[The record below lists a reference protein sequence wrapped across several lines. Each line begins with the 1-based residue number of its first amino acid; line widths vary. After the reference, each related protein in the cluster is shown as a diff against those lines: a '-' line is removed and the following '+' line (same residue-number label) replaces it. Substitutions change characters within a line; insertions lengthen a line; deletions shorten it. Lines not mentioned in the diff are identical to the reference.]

1 MQNLGARVERV
12 VRVRRILAAV
22 VGVVA
27 VAGATSAAPLQYD
40 PRFDVP
46 PGLQKQVDFWI
57 DVFTLYSRWQVLIH
71 DTEHPERVY
80 RLLDFRD
87 RFDAGASE
95 LAVEA
100 ERKAAVEEEKE
111 RIRAGLLRI
120 QNLGPKSAELTAEER
135 RWAKLFHGDHDPGR
149 FAAAA
154 DRDRIRAQIGVK
166 ERFAEGV
173 AVAQRYLPELE
184 HVFRE
189 EGVPLAVTRLPLVE
203 SSFNVRA
210 YSKVGASGI
219 WQFMPG
225 TARRFMRIDNAV
237 DERLD
242 PSVATRAAAR
252 FLRENYETLGTWP
265 LAITAYN
272 HGPGGVA
279 RAVSELGTT
288 DISEIV
294 HRYRG
299 RNFGFASRNFYAEL
313 LAAIDVERDYLQY
326 YGPLPLH
333 RPVSTD
339 TVRLDRYVPIDALAR
354 CGGTDVEGLRDLN
367 PALLPGVYQ
376 GRQHVPRDYELRL
389 PAGKRASFERCYAS
403 LPVAKK
409 SPAQKRAYATHR
421 VKRGQT
427 LAQIARQYRTSVSAI
442 RRSNGLG
449 GKQGI
454 RAGQVLQIPAG

>member
-1 MQNLGARVERV
+1 MRNLGGWVVRV
-12 VRVRRILAAV
+12 VRGKSVLTAV
-22 VGVVA
+22 VGVVGVVG
-27 VAGATSAAPLQYD
+27 VATAAPLKYD
-40 PRFDVP
+40 PVFDVP
-46 PGLQKQVDFWI
+46 PGLQKQVDFWVDI
-57 DVFTLYSRWQVLIH
+57 FTLYSRWQVLVH

-87 RFDAGASE
+87 RLDAGASE

-100 ERKAAVEEEKE
+100 ERKAVVEEEKE
-111 RIRAGLLRI
+111 RIRAGLRRI
-120 QNLGPKSAELTAEER
+120 QSLGPKSADLTAEER
-135 RWAKLFHGDHDPGR
+135 RWAKLFHGDPDPGR

-154 DRDRIRAQIGVK
+154 EPDRIRAQIGVK

-184 HVFRE
+184 RVFRD

-219 WQFMPG
+219 WQFMPT

-242 PSVATRAAAR
+242 PSIATHAAAR
-252 FLRENYETLGTWP
+252 FLRENYDTLGTWP

-299 RNFGFASRNFYAEL
+299 RSFGFASRNFYAEF

-333 RPVSTD
+333 RPVTTE
-339 TVRLDRYVPIDALAR
+339 TVRLDRYVPIDAVAR
-354 CGGTDVEGLRDLN
+354 CGGIDVEDIRDLN

-376 GRQHVPRDYELRL
+376 GRQHVPRDYALRL
-389 PAGKRASFERCYAS
+389 PAGKQASFERCYAS
-403 LPVAKK
+403 LPTAKK

-421 VKRGQT
+421 VRRGQT
-427 LAQIARQYRTSVSAI
+427 LAQIARQYRTSVTAI
-442 RRSNGLG
+442 RRSNGLR

-454 RAGQVLQIPAG
+454 RAGQVLQIPTG